1 MEYST
6 ESKVSGPETD
16 KPANCLRFLRFTMS
30 HPRFLVP
37 GSYMSWASDTPGT
50 LAFVSLKP

>member
-50 LAFVSLKP
+50 LAIVSLKP